1 MNKVKNLIQ
10 DLGKQL
16 FESHK
21 RFPITMFFSLVAS
34 SFLFYFIYLETHK
47 PEAES
52 YTQYS
57 IYSWKYL
64 KIAML
69 AGLGISFS
77 FALTLWSEINSDKR
91 KVVMIWLLFFV
102 LFLCFGY
109 FSSWENRKV
118 ESFIIRFLVLGLAG
132 HLLVAFLPFVNNKD
146 NNQFWFYNKSLLIR
160 VITTFFYSVI
170 LSGGLSLALLA
181 IEKLFNIDL
190 DNSVYSFIWVFF
202 NGYINTGFFLSG
214 IAKKETNFS
223 EEPTYP
229 IALKYFTQFVLLPLV
244 VVYISILLAY
254 SAKILVE
261 WNLPKGWVC
270 ILILISGVFGILAF
284 LLIHPLK
291 SSKTWVVNFN
301 RYFYFLMLPLVVLL
315 FISIYVRIGNYGITE
330 SRYLVVLLGLWLFGI
345 ILYFIFS
352 KKDDIRIIP
361 MSLFILA
368 MLSIVGPWSA
378 FSVSNRSQLSRFE
391 DFLSKNK
398 NSSNGKIDLVKTKRL
413 RDDKKDEIREIIE
426 YFDNKEKV
434 NELQLFFE
442 RDLSKFSFSQNS
454 KGGDNLLVNV
464 FSDILEPQYVEKEID
479 FSISSDLEMSISGFD
494 YLKNFE
500 MIDIHENEKE
510 LFSNGLNL
518 KAKYLGNSKLLI
530 SYENTPFEF
539 NIDNVINKYYLI
551 EGKVNPKDMYLIM
564 EKEGKKVG
572 VIFNYIQGEKEAANI
587 KIYTL
592 NFNVLVKNSNK
603 R

>member
-1 MNKVKNLIQ
+1 MNKIKDLIQ
-10 DLGKQL
+10 DLGKHL

-34 SFLFYFIYLETHK
+34 IFLFYYFYLGTHK

-52 YTQYS
+52 YSDYS
-57 IYSWKYL
+57 LYSWKYL

-77 FALTLWSEINSDKR
+77 FALTLWSEINLDK
-91 KVVMIWLLFFV
+91 KIVTITWLV
-102 LFLCFGY
+102 FLLSLGCFGY
-109 FSSWENRKV
+109 FSSWENSTELR
-118 ESFIIRFLVLGLAG
+118 FIIRFLVLALAG
-132 HLLVAFLPFVNNKD
+132 HLLVAFLPFIKNDD
-146 NNQFWFYNKSLLIR
+146 NNQFWFYNKSLLIC
-160 VITTFFYSVI
+160 ILTAFSYTII
-170 LSGGLSLALLA
+170 LSGGLSLALLS

-190 DNSVYSFIWVFF
+190 DNSVYTFIWVFF
-202 NGYINTGFFLSG
+202 NGYINTGLFLSG

-291 SSKTWVVNFN
+291 SSKTWVVSFN
-301 RYFYFLMLPLVVLL
+301 RYFCFLMLPLVVLL

-352 KKDDIRIIP
+352 TKDDIRIIP
-361 MSLFILA
+361 MSLFIMT
-368 MLSIVGPWSA
+368 MLSIIGPWSA

-398 NSSNGKIDLVKTKRL
+398 ISSNGKIDLVKTKSL
-413 RDDKKDEIREIIE
+413 GNSQKVEIREIIE

-434 NELQLFFE
+434 NELQPFFE
-442 RDLSKFSFSQNS
+442 KDLSKLSFNNFQENAGLSAIV
-454 KGGDNLLVNV
+454 KEYLVNQ
-464 FSDILEPQYVEKEID
+464 D
-479 FSISSDLEMSISGFD
+479 
-494 YLKNFE
+494 
-500 MIDIHENEKE
+500 
-510 LFSNGLNL
+510 
-518 KAKYLGNSKLLI
+518 
-530 SYENTPFEF
+530 TFEF
-539 NIDNVINKYYLI
+539 FNLNIEPESVI
-551 EGKVNPKDMYLIM
+551 P
-564 EKEGKKVG
+564 
-572 VIFNYIQGEKEAANI
+572 I
-587 KIYTL
+587 KGYDQLHEITL
-592 NFNVLVKNSNK
+592 NTTNDEWTEIKFQGVDVRLKLVKNLTIAVEVLNQKFEFDLKTLILPFKNSKASIKPEQLKIEKALKGIKIELIVISMNTRNEGNPDGFDALNGYILIK
-603 R
+603 NPK